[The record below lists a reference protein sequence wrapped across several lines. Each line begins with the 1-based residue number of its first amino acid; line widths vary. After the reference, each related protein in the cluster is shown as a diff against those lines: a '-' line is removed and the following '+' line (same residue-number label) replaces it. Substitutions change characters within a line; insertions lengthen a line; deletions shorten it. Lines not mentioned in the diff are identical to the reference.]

1 VLDATAV
8 SCQALHDRRRECS
21 GLAGARLGDAEY
33 IASGKNDRDGF
44 GLDWGRRFATF
55 GLQRLK
61 NRCAEAQVQKICQ
74 CVCFQEATL
83 GRLRRKV
90 DPPRNARDPLLGDTP
105 RALGCR
111 IGVWGAQQ
119 EDDSARVLVR
129 PSRGWSAANRS
140 IERSRLISCC
150 DAQVKRDGNLKAMTT
165 KLAAPTVDGRD
176 AGGKDA
182 PALYFGPLFR
192 HDEDL
197 NSAAEGAERTAD

>member
-1 VLDATAV
+1 MQR
-8 SCQALHDRRRECS
+8 SCRC
-21 GLAGARLGDAEY
+21 RLGDAEY

-55 GLQRLK
+55 GLHRLK

-74 CVCFQEATL
+74 CVCFREATL

-165 KLAAPTVDGRD
+165 RLGAPTVDGR
-176 AGGKDA
+176 
-182 PALYFGPLFR
+182 PACT
-192 HDEDL
+192 HAI
-197 NSAAEGAERTAD
+197 NSVRTTRSH